1 MNRGKFSQ
9 RRFWENSLNPAETLA
24 NRGILVFGAFCALEH
39 LTTVRSLRNF
49 VRFLVAVQLLPALE
63 SGEETLVG
71 GQAVLE
77 GVMMRSPHAWAI
89 ACRKPSGEVVTM
101 SEPLARPSEKH
112 KWMAWPIVRGVM
124 TLGYAMS
131 LGYRALRFSA
141 NVAIEEVMQ
150 SDKEHVETAASAVPP
165 KLAPSAS
172 SGQALSLPNGRSE
185 AEATDASKSKSREKA
200 AAISGWLAAVNVIIS
215 LAFFIFMYKYLP
227 LLAATELKKANP
239 ALGGQI
245 VFNLVDGAI
254 RLLLFLLFIWGVS
267 LFPDIRRVYQY
278 HGAEHKTVFA
288 FENGDPLETS
298 RGAEIF
304 HVPSALRHQLSDDGD
319 ADLDRLLHAGSV
331 HHVLGAFR
339 IAHRAAARDR
349 RSVLRNHPLR
359 RQASRLALRPDDRSR
374 PLAATH
380 HDPAAVGR
388 NGPMRHHR
396 ARSGHGPGKRTRRR
410 IGDCLGFPTR
420 ETVVGRLSLVVGL
433 SATQHYSC
441 LREVSTCQHLS
452 RICEFGKKR

>member
-1 MNRGKFSQ
+1 MIM
-9 RRFWENSLNPAETLA
+9 RRWRQNL
-24 NRGILVFGAFCALEH
+24 
-39 LTTVRSLRNF
+39 
-49 VRFLVAVQLLPALE
+49 RFLAAVQLLPALE

-141 NVAIEEVMQ
+141 NVAIEEVIG
-150 SDKEHVETAASAVPP
+150 SDASNKKHVETAAAAVPLKP
-165 KLAPSAS
+165 
-172 SGQALSLPNGRSE
+172 ALSLSNGRSE
-185 AEATDASKSKSREKA
+185 AEPSTTDSGQTKSREKA
-200 AAISGWLAAVNVIIS
+200 ATISGWLAAGNVIIS

-227 LLAATELKKANP
+227 LLAATELRKANP

-254 RLLLFLLFIWGVS
+254 RLILFLLFIWGVS

-288 FENGDPLETS
+288 FENGDPLET
-298 RGAEIF
+298 
-304 HVPSALRHQLSDDGD
+304 
-319 ADLDRLLHAGSV
+319 
-331 HHVLGAFR
+331 
-339 IAHRAAARDR
+339 
-349 RSVLRNHPLR
+349 
-359 RQASRLALRPDDRSR
+359 
-374 PLAATH
+374 
-380 HDPAAVGR
+380 AAVQKYSTFHPRCGTSFL
-388 NGPMRHHR
+388 M
-396 ARSGHGPGKRTRRR
+396 
-410 IGDCLGFPTR
+410 
-420 ETVVGRLSLVVGL
+420 TVMIISMVV
-433 SATQHYSC
+433 YMF
-441 LREVSTCQHLS
+441 
-452 RICEFGKKR
+452 IP